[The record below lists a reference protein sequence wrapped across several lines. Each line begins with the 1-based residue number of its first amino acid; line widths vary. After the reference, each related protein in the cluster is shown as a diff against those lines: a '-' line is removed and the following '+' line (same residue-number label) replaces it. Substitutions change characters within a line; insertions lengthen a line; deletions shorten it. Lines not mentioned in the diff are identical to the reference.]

1 MIMIPLRNTVFFST
15 FPHTRHRDIFRPA
28 VFIYNEDSLGWQ
40 LCTSF
45 HYVSKELKMVVL
57 LKFVMFST
65 FLSRRLG
72 EILNSFFL
80 LTLMLLHYVLI
91 MFIIKK
97 RCLRNNLF
105 HSKYCCCIFCRHL
118 CTEMEEV
125 VELTIANIHSAG
137 FAE

>member
-1 MIMIPLRNTVFFST
+1 
-15 FPHTRHRDIFRPA
+15 
-28 VFIYNEDSLGWQ
+28 
-40 LCTSF
+40 
-45 HYVSKELKMVVL
+45 MVVL

-97 RCLRNNLF
+97 YCQWNNF
-105 HSKYCCCIFCRHL
+105 FS
-118 CTEMEEV
+118 
-125 VELTIANIHSAG
+125 
-137 FAE
+137 

>member
-1 MIMIPLRNTVFFST
+1 M
-15 FPHTRHRDIFRPA
+15 
-28 VFIYNEDSLGWQ
+28 GWQ

-72 EILNSFFL
+72 EILNSLFL
-80 LTLMLLHYVLI
+80 LTLLLHYVLI

-97 RCLRNNLF
+97 YCQWNNF
-105 HSKYCCCIFCRHL
+105 FIADIVVAYFVGIFALKLKRSS
-118 CTEMEEV
+118 
-125 VELTIANIHSAG
+125 N
-137 FAE
+137 